1 MSNISCRLVTAAMLS
16 VMLIGCEEP
25 PTSTPLSP
33 SHPSFDGA
41 GPPPASGFVV
51 TRDET
56 VIGFLAFNFDVPF
69 VVIMDARNGNPFC
82 GVPVTEVR
90 PIESQHVENPSGSL
104 NIVNRARLFTRV
116 YASVSIEEFFSDPC
130 GIQTGPVFASGTVR
144 FQSGWTNIGPVL
156 GEDGG
161 PGATVFHLA
170 VNGKLEDEGGRT
182 LTLHMRRRFQLLP
195 DGTFKVSLTEGPE
208 LKPNPFD

>member
-116 YASVSIEEFFSDPC
+116 YASVSIEEFLA
-130 GIQTGPVFASGTVR
+130 IPVVFRQVLCSPRERSGSSRAGRTSAR
-144 FQSGWTNIGPVL
+144 CSEKT
-156 GEDGG
+156 
-161 PGATVFHLA
+161 
-170 VNGKLEDEGGRT
+170 GGRA
-182 LTLHMRRRFQLLP
+182 RPSFILP
-195 DGTFKVSLTEGPE
+195 SMASSKTKAVGP
-208 LKPNPFD
+208 